1 MTTPR
6 TLRELLALPPTE
18 VLASEADEDEPL
30 VPYTPLAELLAL
42 EPVEG
47 DLDYPESDGN
57 LMAEN
62 TEQFAWIVLIK
73 ENLEILFRDNPLV
86 FVAGDLLWYPIK
98 GNNRLRFAPD
108 AMVVFGRPKGRRGSY
123 MQWVEDGLPPQV
135 VFEVRSPGNRAQEMA
150 DKLHFYDLFGVE
162 EYYLYDPD
170 TDTLDGWLRDG
181 ARLRPIPILREWVS
195 PRLGIRFDVSSSP
208 MRLYHPDG
216 RAFLSSIEREE
227 WLLAAEQ
234 RAAAEQAARTDA
246 ELRAA
251 QAEQRAAAEQAAR
264 TDAEQRAA
272 QAEQRAAIA
281 EQRATAELAARAALE
296 AELARMREQLRQ
308 LGREEAR

>member
-6 TLRELLALPPTE
+6 TLRELLALSPTE

-181 ARLRPIPILREWVS
+181 ARLRPLPILREWVS

-251 QAEQRAAAEQAAR
+251 AEQAAR
-264 TDAEQRAA
+264 TEAELRAA
-272 QAEQRAAIA
+272 AA
-281 EQRATAELAARAALE
+281 EQRATAEQAARAALE